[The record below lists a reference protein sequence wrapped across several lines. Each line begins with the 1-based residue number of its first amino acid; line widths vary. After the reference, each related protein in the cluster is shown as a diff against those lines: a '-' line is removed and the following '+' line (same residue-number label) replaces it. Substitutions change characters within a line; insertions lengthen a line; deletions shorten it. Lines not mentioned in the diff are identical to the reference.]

1 MLWFSWKP
9 VLCVMTWITP
19 IQSHF
24 HNVDESEAPKGASQ
38 DPLDPLGPAK
48 TQQGHLVGRSSRNR
62 GGAGALVVLSLPW
75 PAMRKQRG
83 AELSS
88 GHCRTRGD
96 QRHLLNYSV
105 PFHFFSGP

>member
-24 HNVDESEAPKGASQ
+24 HNVWAESEAPKGAS
-38 DPLDPLGPAK
+38 
-48 TQQGHLVGRSSRNR
+48 QQGHLVGRSSRNR